1 MWNFLKEVMGI
12 FELTWNEKN
21 ASLPFIGL
29 FLCALYYL
37 WKTKGRDIKTTFV
50 YPVII
55 YACIIFNPFVQ
66 WILIKKLG
74 FSGRSHRFFWVIPM
88 VLVLAYTAMELLK
101 SVQERK
107 KKTVLFL
114 LLVAMC
120 AMTGRPMGYEA
131 HYRTENIYKVTDS
144 LVDVSAYLQ
153 KLQGTNEKKVFFND
167 DHMGYMARQYDPSLV
182 LAVDIRNVNK
192 IKEKSKSGYTDENM
206 NASSSDSDIAISY
219 FCKYFN
225 VEDIERAVEGIRS
238 MAPEYIVLNYRDETM
253 ENMGVLRLLDQVD
266 DYYVYTLT
274 GEESVDE

>member
-1 MWNFLKEVMGI
+1 M
-12 FELTWNEKN
+12 
-21 ASLPFIGL
+21 
-29 FLCALYYL
+29 
-37 WKTKGRDIKTTFV
+37 
-50 YPVII
+50 
-55 YACIIFNPFVQ
+55 
-66 WILIKKLG
+66 
-74 FSGRSHRFFWVIPM
+74 
-88 VLVLAYTAMELLK
+88 
-101 SVQERK
+101 
-107 KKTVLFL
+107 
-114 LLVAMC
+114 
-120 AMTGRPMGYEA
+120 
-131 HYRTENIYKVTDS
+131 TDS

-192 IKEKSKSGYTDENM
+192 IKEKSKSGYTDEDM

-225 VEDIERAVEGIRS
+225 VDDIERAVEGIRS

-274 GEESVDE
+274 GEEGVDE